1 MWVFVVDASSLVSS
15 IPATVQDL
23 ILHTTNQITLSDS
36 VTVANTFVL
45 NAPSVTLLGDVTLSG
60 TVQDWTYANA
70 PILRY
75 FTNNGVL
82 TIPNGAHFGDDGP
95 TNYLAFVNN
104 GSISAGGQTIDS
116 YYFENNG
123 TLNAGDGCYVTTAS
137 GRFQNGRIISGS
149 EIQLYANNL
158 KFNQSSLKVSGG
170 ELDFIVTNS
179 LADLGGGSSNSFTCD
194 SGFNLWIKPGLGD
207 LLGTTMTTVAPN
219 VPRVWVYHDW
229 AGANYGAVNSGYTN
243 NVALGQLVLSP
254 KGSVVSFPP
263 TFYFLGATGGG
274 VTNGLYVDLLDL
286 SALGTDGTP
295 SRIPCCKLTRAW

>member
-219 VPRVWVYHDW
+219 VPRYGFIITGRVQTTARSTAVIPTTWRSASWCCPRRDQSCRFRRRFTFW
-229 AGANYGAVNSGYTN
+229 A
-243 NVALGQLVLSP
+243 P
-254 KGSVVSFPP
+254 
-263 TFYFLGATGGG
+263 
-274 VTNGLYVDLLDL
+274 
-286 SALGTDGTP
+286 
-295 SRIPCCKLTRAW
+295 RAEG